1 MSKSASRL
9 TSAKVFADRESKIR
23 ADRFNELDKVS
34 VKSIIPQVQTQ
45 TLPPATAQTDQ
56 VSVKS
61 RKSAVSKR
69 SRVSVFMVDKAEENR
84 RKILG
89 LVNQLNDSELEKVS
103 ELLQEQVQ
111 AEPENVADDSQS
123 VTQSV
128 QSVASSRQ
136 MLSQL

>member
-1 MSKSASRL
+1 
-9 TSAKVFADRESKIR
+9 
-23 ADRFNELDKVS
+23 
-34 VKSIIPQVQTQ
+34 
-45 TLPPATAQTDQ
+45 
-56 VSVKS
+56 
-61 RKSAVSKR
+61 
-69 SRVSVFMVDKAEENR
+69 MVDKAEENR

-89 LVNQLNDSELEKVS
+89 LVNQLNDLELEKVS